1 VLYEG
6 EKAMNEI
13 IIAEIKKALGV
24 GEKQVVSVLGLLDEG
39 NTIPF
44 IARYRKEATGGLDE
58 EQINEIFKQWEY
70 ANNLLDRKEAVMR
83 LIDEKGM
90 LTDDL
95 KAEILSAKKLVEVED
110 LYRPFKEKKK
120 TKATEA
126 VAKGLE
132 PFANWLL
139 MFPYEDVKEEARKY
153 LNDMVATEDEAIE
166 GAKYIIAEMISDDAN
181 YRKSLRAEMV
191 NHGMVVSSVKKNA
204 VDDRKV
210 YEMYYEYS
218 EAVNKIRPHRI
229 LAINRAEKEKVVT
242 VKIDIDKE
250 RMTSY
255 LERKVIKRE
264 NSTAA
269 PLLKD
274 AISDSLKRLIYP
286 SLEREVRSELTEKG
300 EEQAI
305 EIFSINLNK
314 LLLQPP
320 LKGKVILGIDPAF
333 RTGCKLSVVNEQ
345 GTVLEKGVIYPHEKT
360 MGGHISDKQIQESQ
374 RDLLLLI
381 KKHKVELIA
390 IGNGTASR
398 ETESFVADLL
408 KTTGLKAQYVIVNEA
423 GASVYSASELAR
435 EEFPDFS
442 VEERSA
448 ASIARRLQDPL
459 SELVKI
465 DPKSIGVGQYQ
476 HDVTPKKLNESLN
489 FVVTQAVNQVGVN
502 INTASKA
509 LLMYVSGL
517 NKSSAENIVK
527 YRDKLGKFRS
537 RKDIMGVPKLGAKTF
552 EQAAGFLRIPEGD
565 EALDMTAV
573 HPESYGV
580 AKKIMKMFNIT
591 GPMFGKD
598 IVQDAVASI
607 DRAKLREELKIDK
620 YTLDDILDA
629 FIAPLR
635 DPRDK
640 FAQPLLRSD
649 ILKIDD
655 LMVGME
661 LEGTVR
667 NVVDFGAF
675 IDVGLKEDG
684 LLHISKIARHY
695 IKHPKDVLNVGDIV
709 KVYVLNIDLNRGKVG
724 LTMLK
729 DNIQ

>member
-1 VLYEG
+1 
-6 EKAMNEI
+6 MNEQI
-13 IIAEIKKALGV
+13 ILEIKKALRIS
-24 GEKQVVSVLGLLDEG
+24 EKQIVSVLNLLDEG

-58 EQINEIFKQWEY
+58 EQINEIFKTWEY
-70 ANNLLDRKEAVMR
+70 ANNLLDRKEQVIR

-95 KAEILSAKKLVEVED
+95 KEEIMQASKLVEVED
-110 LYRPFKEKKK
+110 LYRPYKEKKK

-126 VAKGLE
+126 IAKGLE
-132 PFANWLL
+132 PLATWMMMFL
-139 MFPYEDVKEEARKY
+139 MDDVVEEAKKY
-153 LNDMVATEDEAIE
+153 ITQEVPTVEDAIE
-166 GAKYIIAEMISDDAN
+166 GAKYIIAEFISDEAD
-181 YRKSLRAEMV
+181 YRKALREEMK
-191 NHGMVVSSVKKNA
+191 NSGLVVTSVKKNA
-204 VDDRKV
+204 VDERKT
-210 YEMYYEYS
+210 YEMYYDYS
-218 EAVNKIRPHRI
+218 EPVSKMKPHRI
-229 LAINRAEKEKVVT
+229 LAINRAENEKVIT
-242 VKIDIDKE
+242 CKIDVDKT
-250 RMTSY
+250 RMTAF
-255 LERKVIKRE
+255 LERQLIRNE
-264 NSTAA
+264 NSPVTPYMKEAIE
-269 PLLKD
+269 D
-274 AISDSLKRLIYP
+274 ALKRLIYP

-305 EIFSINLNK
+305 EVFSNNLQK

-320 LKGKVILGIDPAF
+320 LKGKVVLGIDPAF

-345 GTVLEKGVIYPHEKT
+345 GTVMEKGVIYPHEKT
-360 MGGHISDKQIQESQ
+360 MGGSISDKQIIDSQ
-374 RDLLLLI
+374 KELI
-381 KKHKVELIA
+381 RLIHKYKVEIIA

-398 ETESFVADLL
+398 ETESFVAELL
-408 KTTGLKAQYVIVNEA
+408 KSTQMKVQYVIVNEA

-476 HDVTPKKLNESLN
+476 HDVAPKKLNDSLN

-502 INTASKA
+502 VNTASKA

-517 NKSSAENIVK
+517 NKTSAQNIVK
-527 YRDKLGKFRS
+527 HRDKLGKFRS
-537 RKDIMGVPKLGAKTF
+537 RNDILGVPKLGAKTF

-580 AKKIMKMFNIT
+580 AKQIMKMHKIT
-591 GPMFGKD
+591 GDMFGKD
-598 IVQDAVASI
+598 IVKLLIDGI
-607 DRAKLREELKIDK
+607 DRKKLQDELKVDK

-635 DPRDK
+635 DPRDQ

-649 ILKIDD
+649 ILKLED
-655 LMVGME
+655 LSVGME
-661 LEGTVR
+661 LQGTVR

-684 LLHISKIARHY
+684 LLHISKIAKHY

-709 KVYVLNIDLNRGKVG
+709 TVYVLNIDLNRGKVG
-724 LTMLK
+724 LTMIK
-729 DNIQ
+729 DNK

>member
-1 VLYEG
+1 
-6 EKAMNEI
+6 MNEI

-58 EQINEIFKQWEY
+58 EQINEVFKQWEY

-264 NSTAA
+264 
-269 PLLKD
+269 K
-274 AISDSLKRLIYP
+274 I
-286 SLEREVRSELTEKG
+286 
-300 EEQAI
+300 
-305 EIFSINLNK
+305 LN
-314 LLLQPP
+314 
-320 LKGKVILGIDPAF
+320 I
-333 RTGCKLSVVNEQ
+333 
-345 GTVLEKGVIYPHEKT
+345 
-360 MGGHISDKQIQESQ
+360 
-374 RDLLLLI
+374 
-381 KKHKVELIA
+381 
-390 IGNGTASR
+390 
-398 ETESFVADLL
+398 
-408 KTTGLKAQYVIVNEA
+408 
-423 GASVYSASELAR
+423 
-435 EEFPDFS
+435 
-442 VEERSA
+442 
-448 ASIARRLQDPL
+448 
-459 SELVKI
+459 
-465 DPKSIGVGQYQ
+465 
-476 HDVTPKKLNESLN
+476 
-489 FVVTQAVNQVGVN
+489 
-502 INTASKA
+502 
-509 LLMYVSGL
+509 
-517 NKSSAENIVK
+517 
-527 YRDKLGKFRS
+527 
-537 RKDIMGVPKLGAKTF
+537 
-552 EQAAGFLRIPEGD
+552 
-565 EALDMTAV
+565 
-573 HPESYGV
+573 
-580 AKKIMKMFNIT
+580 
-591 GPMFGKD
+591 FGK
-598 IVQDAVASI
+598 
-607 DRAKLREELKIDK
+607 K
-620 YTLDDILDA
+620 
-629 FIAPLR
+629 
-635 DPRDK
+635 
-640 FAQPLLRSD
+640 
-649 ILKIDD
+649 
-655 LMVGME
+655 
-661 LEGTVR
+661 
-667 NVVDFGAF
+667 
-675 IDVGLKEDG
+675 
-684 LLHISKIARHY
+684 
-695 IKHPKDVLNVGDIV
+695 
-709 KVYVLNIDLNRGKVG
+709 
-724 LTMLK
+724 
-729 DNIQ
+729 

>member
-1 VLYEG
+1 
-6 EKAMNEI
+6 MNEQI
-13 IIAEIKKALGV
+13 LKDIQKTLGIPMK
-24 GEKQVVSVLGLLDEG
+24 GITTVLELLEEG

-58 EQINEIFKQWEY
+58 EQINEIYKTWDYQ
-70 ANNLLDRKEAVMR
+70 NNLLKRKEDVIR

-90 LTDDL
+90 LTEDL
-95 KAEILSAKKLVEVED
+95 RAEILAAQKLVEVED

-126 VAKGLE
+126 IAKGLE
-132 PFANWLL
+132 PLATWILL
-139 MFPYEDVKEEARKY
+139 MTNDDVIKEAKKYVKDDVKTPE
-153 LNDMVATEDEAIE
+153 EAIE
-166 GAKYIIAEMISDDAN
+166 GAKYIIAEMVSDDAN
-181 YRKSLRAEMV
+181 YRKSLRQEMV
-191 NHGMVVSSVKKNA
+191 SHGQVMTSIKKNA
-204 VDDRKV
+204 VDEKKV
-210 YEMYYEYS
+210 YEMYYEYQEPVS
-218 EAVNKIRPHRI
+218 KIRPHRV
-229 LAINRAEKEKVVT
+229 LAINRAENEKVIT
-242 VKIDIDKE
+242 VKIETDRE

-255 LERKVIKRE
+255 LERKIIKRE
-264 NSTAA
+264 NSPASPYIKEA
-269 PLLKD
+269 IDD
-274 AISDSLKRLIYP
+274 ALKRLIYP
-286 SLEREVRSELTEKG
+286 SLEREVRAELTEKA

-305 EIFSINLNK
+305 EIFSVNLQK

-320 LKGKVILGIDPAF
+320 MKDKIVLGIDPAF
-333 RTGCKLSVVNEQ
+333 RTGCKLSVVNAQ

-360 MGGHISDKQIQESQ
+360 LGGKITDEQIMESQ
-374 RDLLLLI
+374 RKLLLLI
-381 KKHKVELIA
+381 KKYKVDIIA

-398 ETESFVADLL
+398 ETESFVADLI
-408 KTTGLKAQYVIVNEA
+408 KATGMKVQYVIVNEA

-476 HDVTPKKLNESLN
+476 HDVTPKKLNEQLN

-502 INTASKA
+502 VNTASKA

-517 NKSSAENIVK
+517 NKSAAENIVK
-527 YRDKLGKFRS
+527 YRDQMGRFR
-537 RKDIMGVPKLGAKTF
+537 RREEILNVPKMGGKSF
-552 EQAAGFLRIPEGD
+552 EQAAGFLRIQDGD

-573 HPESYGV
+573 HPESYGI
-580 AKKIMKMFNIT
+580 AKEIMRRYNIT
-591 GPMFGKD
+591 GEMFGKD
-598 IVQDAVASI
+598 IVKEAVASL
-607 DRAKLREELKIDK
+607 DRKKIQEDLHVDK

-635 DPRDK
+635 DPRDQYS
-640 FAQPLLRSD
+640 QPILRSD

-655 LMVGME
+655 LSIGME

-675 IDVGLKEDG
+675 IDIGLKEDG
-684 LLHISKIARHY
+684 LLHISKISKSY

-709 KVYVLNIDLNRGKVG
+709 KVYVLSIDLVKGKVG

-729 DNIQ
+729 ETIGK

>member
-1 VLYEG
+1 
-6 EKAMNEI
+6 MNEQI
-13 IIAEIKKALGV
+13 ISEIKKALAI
-24 GEKQVVSVLGLLDEG
+24 GEKQIVSVLNLLDEG

-58 EQINEIFKQWEY
+58 EQINEIYKQWEY
-70 ANNLLDRKEAVMR
+70 ANNLLERKEAVIR
-83 LIDEKGM
+83 LIEEKGM
-90 LTDDL
+90 LTPEL
-95 KAEILSAKKLVEVED
+95 KAEILKAQKLVEVED
-110 LYRPFKEKKK
+110 LYRPYKEKKK

-126 VAKGLE
+126 VAKGLQ
-132 PFANWLL
+132 PLATWMM
-139 MFPYEDVKEEARKY
+139 MFTNEDVKKEALKY
-153 LNDMVATEDEAIE
+153 VNENVKDIDEAIE
-166 GAKYIIAEMISDDAN
+166 GAKFIIAEFISDDAN
-181 YRKSLRAEMV
+181 YRKDLRLDMV
-191 NHGMVVSSVKKNA
+191 KSGMVVTNIKKNA
-204 VDDRKV
+204 IDERKT
-210 YEMYYEYS
+210 YEMYYDYH
-218 EAVNKIRPHRI
+218 EAVSKIRPHRI
-229 LAINRAEKEKVVT
+229 LAINRAENEKIIT
-242 VKIDIDKE
+242 VKVELDRE
-250 RMTSY
+250 RMTAY
-255 LERKVIKRE
+255 LENRIIK
-264 NSTAA
+264 NSSSPSAVYI
-269 PLLKD
+269 KQ
-274 AISDSLKRLIYP
+274 AIEDSLKRLIYP
-286 SLEREVRSELTEKG
+286 SLERDIRSELTDKG

-305 EIFSINLNK
+305 EIFSVNLNK

-333 RTGCKLSVVNEQ
+333 RTGCKLSVVDAQ
-345 GTVLEKGVIYPHEKT
+345 GKVLEKGVIYPHEKT
-360 MGGHISDKQIQESQ
+360 LGGSISEKQIQESQ

-398 ETESFVADLL
+398 ETESFVANLIKALSL
-408 KTTGLKAQYVIVNEA
+408 KVQYVIVNEA

-476 HDVTPKKLNESLN
+476 HDVTPKKLNDQLN

-527 YRDKLGKFRS
+527 YRDQLGKFENRQ
-537 RKDIMGVPKLGAKTF
+537 DILKVPKLGAKTF
-552 EQAAGFLRIPEGD
+552 EQAIGFLRIPNSD
-565 EALDMTAV
+565 EVLDMTSV
-573 HPESYGV
+573 HPESYNT
-580 AKKIMKMFNIT
+580 AKAIMKKLNIT
-591 GPMFGKD
+591 GDMLGKD
-598 IVQDAVASI
+598 IIKLLVQQV
-607 DRAKLREELKIDK
+607 DRRKLQEELKVDK

-629 FIAPLR
+629 FIAPMR
-635 DPRDK
+635 DPREQ

-649 ILKIDD
+649 ILKIGD
-655 LMVGME
+655 LSVGME

-684 LLHISKIARHY
+684 LLHISKISKSY

-709 KVYVLNIDLNRGKVG
+709 KVYVLNIDLVKGKVG

-729 DNIQ
+729 DGKA